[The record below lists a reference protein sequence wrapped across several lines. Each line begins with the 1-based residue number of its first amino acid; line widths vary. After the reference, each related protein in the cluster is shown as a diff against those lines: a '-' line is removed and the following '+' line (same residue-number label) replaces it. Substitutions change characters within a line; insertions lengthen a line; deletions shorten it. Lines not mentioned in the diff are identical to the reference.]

1 MVRYTVTTKNP
12 SEHQTPF
19 QINTSTKTNNKA
31 IYLEK
36 DSLIYLIYV
45 SYKELQVLTNKQPHE
60 RVEQILNKLKL
71 LDYKRY
77 EQIIKW

>member
-1 MVRYTVTTKNP
+1 MYHLTTKPP
-12 SEHQTPF
+12 SQHQTPI
-19 QINTSTKTNNKA
+19 QINTSTKTSKA

-36 DSLIYLIYV
+36 DSLIYLIYI
-45 SYKELQVLTNKQPHE
+45 SDKEFQVLANKQPHE